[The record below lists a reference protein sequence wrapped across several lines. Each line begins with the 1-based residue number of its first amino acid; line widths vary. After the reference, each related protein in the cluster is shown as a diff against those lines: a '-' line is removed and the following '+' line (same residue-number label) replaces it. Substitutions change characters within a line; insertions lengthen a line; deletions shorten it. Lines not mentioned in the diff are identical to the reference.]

1 MSTTLRRA
9 FVLFAGLVTLLGL
22 VSVPAQAATQ
32 AVSCS
37 GTITARKYIGYA
49 ELVIYYNS
57 SNGGTNSACMNHLG
71 ESYGVSRPTSVQVF
85 RCAEKSG
92 QGHDCTAT
100 ASSRRDFDS
109 YAYFAG
115 PVGVTGTANYCVAAS
130 GSILWDGET
139 RYVNTG
145 RQGCPN

>member
-1 MSTTLRRA
+1 MSTILRR
-9 FVLFAGLVTLLGL
+9 VLVLSASLMMVLGL
-22 VSVPAQAATQ
+22 VSVPAQAA
-32 AVSCS
+32 VSCT
-37 GTITARKYIGYA
+37 GTITWRKYIGYA

-71 ESYGVSRPTSVQVF
+71 DSYGVSRPTSVQIF
-85 RCAEKSG
+85 KCAEKSG

-109 YAYFAG
+109 YAYYAG

-130 GSILWDGET
+130 GSIFWDGET